1 MWLFAYYKFRA
12 LQLRYLLHSGSN
24 GTLSAG
30 LSFALLGGEGT
41 LPRGYFYVITNSLPV
56 SRRYAS
62 R

>member
-41 LPRGYFYVITNSLPV
+41 LPRGYFT
-56 SRRYAS
+56 
-62 R
+62 